1 MAELS
6 VAFSPPSLK
15 LRRALLAIHPHGKPW
30 GFLAKESK
38 NSNQKITKPIFFPP
52 IWRDWVSPLSSGKWR
67 KKEIQII
74 L

>member
-38 NSNQKITKPIFFPP
+38 MPKFMVISYKIPKSQARVIYL
-52 IWRDWVSPLSSGKWR
+52 V
-67 KKEIQII
+67 EMII
-74 L
+74 